1 MASLTTQMDW
11 CWVSDVAYVYSATD
25 PDAAYTAVELADRQ
39 YCQTNNA
46 TPYVTTTGL
55 EYKHANWLSV
65 YVYGGSDYSRFISCH
80 AHDSMV
86 GFKFKDDDCTF
97 DSCISEYH
105 TGDGFGGA
113 GSDENPFYRLTI
125 IRCIS
130 RENMYIEGVNTGS
143 GTGIKAFGMNDSIL
157 TKSIW
162 NDNDQ
167 GGIRLDGGGN
177 VSEPFNH
184 WGCPNN
190 TVSENI
196 VFENGGVGG
205 IDGDPSQVDQIMME
219 FSDYN
224 TVKFNIVYDCVDGGF
239 NIGLSRS
246 NSCNVFGNIT
256 WGASGTSVGSMR
268 TYFGSSKEGYPNYF
282 VGNIIDQSY
291 FGFSLNGDGYDIL
304 RNNIVSRSTF
314 YALRFGSAAVATN
327 VDSDYNCFYQ
337 VSSNVVNIAGA
348 LPEEKAYTLSGW
360 QSYSGNDTHTI
371 LDDPL
376 FTDPDNRDY
385 TLQVGSP
392 CIDSGDK
399 SLGPPFNEALHP
411 SSDITTAGGMIIVDR
426 DDY

>member
-1 MASLTTQMDW
+1 MCS
-11 CWVSDVAYVYSATD
+11 SD
-25 PDAAYTAVELADRQ
+25 L
-39 YCQTNNA
+39 
-46 TPYVTTTGL
+46 
-55 EYKHANWLSV
+55 
-65 YVYGGSDYSRFISCH
+65 
-80 AHDSMV
+80 
-86 GFKFKDDDCTF
+86 
-97 DSCISEYH
+97 
-105 TGDGFGGA
+105 
-113 GSDENPFYRLTI
+113 
-125 IRCIS
+125 
-130 RENMYIEGVNTGS
+130 
-143 GTGIKAFGMNDSIL
+143 
-157 TKSIW
+157 
-162 NDNDQ
+162 
-167 GGIRLDGGGN
+167 
-177 VSEPFNH
+177 
-184 WGCPNN
+184 
-190 TVSENI
+190 NI

-224 TVKFNIVYDCVDGGF
+224 TIKFNIVYDCVDGGF

-246 NSCNVFGNIT
+246 NACKVFGNIT
-256 WGASGTSVGSMR
+256 WGATGTSVGSMR

-337 VSSNVVNIAGA
+337 VSSNVVNIAGT

-371 LDDPL
+371 LDNPL